1 VAIGERAGGQPLSCA
16 QHRRGLLCTL
26 YSLVH
31 GPSRDSCQGVAGTL
45 SEQTGQEDYAVLVSE
60 REFKKER
67 LRYFLP
73 ELDRWWADRTNEADA
88 VSS

>member
-1 VAIGERAGGQPLSCA
+1 M
-16 QHRRGLLCTL
+16 
-26 YSLVH
+26 VH

-45 SEQTGQEDYAVLVSE
+45 SEQAGQEDYAVLFSE
-60 REFKKER
+60 REFKEER

-73 ELDRWWADRTNEADA
+73 GLDRWWADRTNEAAA